1 MSEGIDAHYDEHLS
15 AIGLIQRIARGYMG
29 RNEFAKQ
36 QLIRER
42 GRLKDKAKQTKL
54 LKKNGEVNK
63 SLHKDAKLSNAIS
76 SIVAPVTEEEAV
88 SLEDSLDKN
97 KQIINNSS
105 GNSNGIND
113 QANSFQ
119 LDQIKNEIDKLQIS
133 NNKEPLVKNASI
145 SLPATSNSPATN
157 KANQKVINNVSKT
170 IINTSNNTKPSAF
183 PTVADL
189 LRLASTIGGN
199 DAVPTSS
206 SSGTRDV
213 ALTKALPP
221 KAVKAEQKP
230 IKPIENDDVSI
241 NSGYAAAANLRA
253 PSRGTHSVP
262 SSSSRPPPLPSEP
275 PLEPEPPLSEEEL
288 RQNQQLIQ
296 QLLMQRVERP
306 ALSPRLLQQQQQQQ
320 VVPAPTKTDVI
331 SKTYVQKFIQTKPTK
346 RQLVIAK

>member
-1 MSEGIDAHYDEHLS
+1 MSEGVDAHDVEHLS

-42 GRLKDKAKQTKL
+42 VRLKDKAKQSKL

-63 SLHKDAKLSNAIS
+63 SLQKDSKLDNAIKS
-76 SIVAPVTEEEAV
+76 FVVPATEEETV

-105 GNSNGIND
+105 SSINNGIKD
-113 QANSFQ
+113 EANSFQ

-133 NNKEPLVKNASI
+133 TNKEPLIVKNASI
-145 SLPATSNSPATN
+145 SLPATSNSPATTN
-157 KANQKVINNVSKT
+157 KANQKVVNNVSKT
-170 IINTSNNTKPSAF
+170 ITNTSNSTKPSAF

-189 LRLASTIGGN
+189 LRLASTIGGS
-199 DAVPTSS
+199 DTAPTSS
-206 SSGTRDV
+206 IDCVRDV
-213 ALTKALPP
+213 APAKALPP
-221 KAVKAEQKP
+221 KAVKVQQKP
-230 IKPIENDDVSI
+230 IKPVESDDVLI

-253 PSRGTHSVP
+253 PTRGPHTVP

-275 PLEPEPPLSEEEL
+275 PLEPEPPLSKEEL

-306 ALSPRLLQQQQQQQ
+306 VPSPRLLQQQQ

>member
-1 MSEGIDAHYDEHLS
+1 MMSEGIDAHYDEHLS

-36 QLIRER
+36 QLVRER
-42 GRLKDKAKQTKL
+42 GRLKDKAKQSKL

-63 SLHKDAKLSNAIS
+63 SLHKDSKLDNAIKS
-76 SIVAPVTEEEAV
+76 FFAPATEEEAV

-105 GNSNGIND
+105 SNKNGIKD
-113 QANSFQ
+113 EANSFQ

-133 NNKEPLVKNASI
+133 ADKEPLVVKNASV
-145 SLPATSNSPATN
+145 SLTATSNSPATTN
-157 KANQKVINNVSKT
+157 KVNEKVVNNVSKT
-170 IINTSNNTKPSAF
+170 ITNTSNSTKPSAF

-189 LRLASTIGGN
+189 LRLAGPNGGN
-199 DAVPTSS
+199 DVVPTSS
-206 SSGTRDV
+206 SGVRDV

-221 KAVKAEQKP
+221 KAVKVQQKP
-230 IKPIENDDVSI
+230 IKPVESDDVPI

-253 PSRGTHSVP
+253 PNRGPHTVP

-275 PLEPEPPLSEEEL
+275 PLEPEPPLSKEEL

-306 ALSPRLLQQQQQQQ
+306 VPSPRLLQQQQ